1 MRIAVCSFTAVLL
14 LSIPLAAQEGGQSG
28 AKPKLYNTAKQKLLD
43 GKQING
49 HTISRF
55 DPKAYCEQ
63 APHYDFTWFEMQ
75 HSTMTWR
82 DIEQMIAA
90 CPRVGATPMVR
101 IHDELE
107 SSLQHAAD
115 IGLLGVIMPT
125 VDTVEKAEQTVRYFK
140 YPPEG
145 RRSQGG
151 GQAGRIWGVNGINYR
166 QTANENM
173 LVVLMIETP
182 TGVANA
188 HEIARVPGVDVV
200 MIGTSDMSNFSGYPS
215 SSPRYQQLL
224 TDARDAVKKAGK
236 FFGTADEQYRSG
248 HPLSPDIKFT
258 QHGPPNDGWQ
268 PPAAPGGPPP
278 ATSCGSEPS

>member
-1 MRIAVCSFTAVLL
+1 MRSSARIAAALL
-14 LSIPLAAQEGGQSG
+14 FCLAAAAQESSSSG

-49 HTISRF
+49 HTISQF
-55 DPKAYCEQ
+55 DTKAYCEQ

-75 HSTMTWR
+75 HSTMTWK

-101 IHDELE
+101 IQDEFE

-115 IGLLGVIMPT
+115 IGLLGVVMPT
-125 VDTVEKAEQTVRYFK
+125 VDTVEKAVQTVRYFK

-166 QTANENM
+166 QTVNDNM
-173 LVVLMIETP
+173 LVVMMIETP
-182 TGVANA
+182 TGVSNA
-188 HEIARVPGVDVV
+188 YEIARTPGVDVV
-200 MIGTSDMSNFSGYPS
+200 IIGTSDMTNFSGFPS
-215 SSPRYQQLL
+215 SSPRSTPVSGMSPGNGPSCSGPCQSRAA
-224 TDARDAVKKAGK
+224 TAV
-236 FFGTADEQYRSG
+236 FRC
-248 HPLSPDIKFT
+248 
-258 QHGPPNDGWQ
+258 
-268 PPAAPGGPPP
+268 PAAHNRFH
-278 ATSCGSEPS
+278 SS